1 MRLRHSSSRWLAF
14 AVLLCVSTAAE
25 SNADDDQR
33 PGRRRNRGRRPPQ
46 PDDLSLVDDGKQLL
60 VAGVDIKTPQENIA
74 NDIIGYIDEDEKQ
87 VPTAVRGMLYHYEP
101 ILPPYDGRYFD
112 EVEEAAAAAAAA
124 LPPSV
129 PAVEPI
135 EEDETEPVASTS
147 SDALSVDAN
156 EGSATSAADNAD
168 KSTKEA
174 DEDTVAAE
182 EEEGIGTESEELS
195 TLADAIVDAA
205 MTLDDE
211 AIGKVADKL
220 EEDGTQ
226 SQQGP
231 MEQAASDENAD
242 DNDDADAERVVT
254 DEVMMNDDNDADD
267 NDGRKSVSED
277 NTTVDTIDVEI
288 SAAMD
293 EEEDIVVEEESSAS
307 TAKVESPKAD
317 GNSVVVAEKA
327 AKVDSEMVGVG
338 STPVNASYTASET
351 DGLVQPDKE
360 GTETPATDAENDD
373 VEANDGGAEEQAAQ
387 PTSDL
392 KEQPTEN
399 IGIDADSDKP
409 SEMLGDGTTDSRR
422 IAEEKGVPTN
432 TDSAASV
439 AGGANTTLGDSDV
452 GDTDAGPSDIAGDD
466 SVEGID
472 AHTVPNNDE
481 QIDGSEIRPDSQRYH
496 ESWTGIYDRELGDN
510 EGETGAKR
518 LDVES
523 LDNVREYSGSD
534 GFVLTGSTISREDD
548 TATIDNATAANE
560 AKDDAF
566 EKSLDDEKKDE
577 DTAAGSTDNAST
589 NTELPAFDSLSDV
602 NSDFID
608 GIDDLDK
615 FLEEVDTPDELDV
628 AHGSSMQEVLVG
640 KGVQI
645 LVKKV
650 TAVVRRVKSIVSIV
664 GTRVGNSKI
673 AGKIREGMETSGI
686 IALGEKV
693 REASSIS
700 EHKEKV
706 AGFGKTVGRAVDDK
720 WDAMNAWI
728 DELMDN
734 DFVDT
739 AKNIF
744 GRIKASSVVTRIVRA
759 LGLSEDDDDDLMDFS
774 SFKRSGNDASSL
786 EDRLAAMRKQAM
798 Y

>member
-1 MRLRHSSSRWLAF
+1 MA
-14 AVLLCVSTAAE
+14 
-25 SNADDDQR
+25 
-33 PGRRRNRGRRPPQ
+33 
-46 PDDLSLVDDGKQLL
+46 
-60 VAGVDIKTPQENIA
+60 AGVDIMTPQENTD
-74 NDIIGYIDEDEKQ
+74 NNGMDNTDDDKQ

-112 EVEEAAAAAAAA
+112 DARAEAAAAAA
-124 LPPSV
+124 LSPSV

-135 EEDETEPVASTS
+135 EEDEAESVASTTS
-147 SDALSVDAN
+147 EALSDDAN
-156 EGSATSAADNAD
+156 KGSAAYAADNAD

-174 DEDTVAAE
+174 HEDTDAE
-182 EEEGIGTESEELS
+182 EEEKGIGTESEELS

-205 MTLDDE
+205 MTLDDKT
-211 AIGKVADKL
+211 IGKVADKL

-226 SQQGP
+226 SQQRP
-231 MEQAASDENAD
+231 MEQAASDENAN
-242 DNDDADAERVVT
+242 DNDDADAEMAVT
-254 DEVMMNDDNDADD
+254 DENIVSDDNDADD
-267 NDGRKSVSED
+267 NDGKKSVSVD
-277 NTTVDTIDVEI
+277 NTTVNTIDVEI
-288 SAAMD
+288 SAAMEE

-317 GNSVVVAEKA
+317 GNSAVVAEKA
-327 AKVDSEMVGVG
+327 SKVDSEIVGVG
-338 STPVNASYTASET
+338 STPVNASYIASET

-360 GTETPATDAENDD
+360 GTDTTATDAENDD
-373 VEANDGGAEEQAAQ
+373 VEANDGGAEEQAAH

-392 KEQPTEN
+392 NEPPIEN
-399 IGIDADSDKP
+399 IGMDADSDQP
-409 SEMLGDGTTDSRR
+409 SEILGDGTIDSRR

-432 TDSAASV
+432 IDSAASV
-439 AGGANTTLGDSDV
+439 VGGANTTFGDNDE

-466 SVEGID
+466 SVEGVD
-472 AHTVPNNDE
+472 ANTVPNNDE
-481 QIDGSEIRPDSQRYH
+481 QIDASEIRQDSQRHH
-496 ESWTGIYDRELGDN
+496 ESWRGIYYRDRELGDN

-534 GFVLTGSTISREDD
+534 GVMHTGSTISREAD
-548 TATIDNATAANE
+548 TATIDNATAAIE
-560 AKDDAF
+560 AEDDAF
-566 EKSLDDEKKDE
+566 EESIYDEKNEE
-577 DTAAGSTDNAST
+577 DTAAGSIDESST
-589 NTELPAFDSLSDV
+589 NTELPAFDSLPDV

-650 TAVVRRVKSIVSIV
+650 TAVVRRVKSIVSVI
-664 GTRVGNSKI
+664 GTHVCNSKI

-706 AGFGKTVGRAVDDK
+706 AGFGKTVSRAVDEK

-739 AKNIF
+739 AKNIL
-744 GRIKASSVVTRIVRA
+744 GRIKASSVVTRIARA
-759 LGLSEDDDDDLMDFS
+759 LGLSEDEDDDDDLMDFS

>member
-1 MRLRHSSSRWLAF
+1 MRGSVRLRHSSSRWLAF
-14 AVLLCVSTAAE
+14 AVLLFVSTAAE

-33 PGRRRNRGRRPPQ
+33 PGRRRSRSRPPSQ

-60 VAGVDIKTPQENIA
+60 VAGVDIKTPQENTDNNGMDNA
-74 NDIIGYIDEDEKQ
+74 DDDKQ
-87 VPTAVRGMLYHYEP
+87 VPTVVRGMLYHYEP

-135 EEDETEPVASTS
+135 DEDETEPVASTS
-147 SDALSVDAN
+147 SDALSADAN

-174 DEDTVAAE
+174 DEDTDAAE

-195 TLADAIVDAA
+195 KLADAIVDAA
-205 MTLDDE
+205 MMLDDKT
-211 AIGKVADKL
+211 IGKVADKL

-226 SQQGP
+226 SLQGP

-242 DNDDADAERVVT
+242 DNDDADAEMAVA
-254 DEVMMNDDNDADD
+254 DENIVSDDN
-267 NDGRKSVSED
+267 
-277 NTTVDTIDVEI
+277 DVEI

-293 EEEDIVVEEESSAS
+293 EEEDIVVEEEASAS

-338 STPVNASYTASET
+338 STPVNASYIASET

-360 GTETPATDAENDD
+360 GTDTPATDAENDD
-373 VEANDGGAEEQAAQ
+373 VEANDGVAEEQAAQ

-399 IGIDADSDKP
+399 IGIDADSDQP
-409 SEMLGDGTTDSRR
+409 SDMLGDGTTDSRR

-432 TDSAASV
+432 IDSAASV
-439 AGGANTTLGDSDV
+439 AGGANTTLGDNDE
-452 GDTDAGPSDIAGDD
+452 GDTDAGPSDISG
-466 SVEGID
+466 EGID
-472 AHTVPNNDE
+472 ATTVPNNDE
-481 QIDGSEIRPDSQRYH
+481 QIDASEIRLDSQRYH

-510 EGETGAKR
+510 EDETGAKR

-534 GFVLTGSTISREDD
+534 GVMLTGSTISREADI
-548 TATIDNATAANE
+548 ATIGNATAANE

-566 EKSLDDEKKDE
+566 EESIYDEKNDE

-650 TAVVRRVKSIVSIV
+650 TAVVRRVKSIVSII

-693 REASSIS
+693 REASIIS

-706 AGFGKTVGRAVDDK
+706 AGFGKTVGRAVDEK

>member
-1 MRLRHSSSRWLAF
+1 M
-14 AVLLCVSTAAE
+14 
-25 SNADDDQR
+25 
-33 PGRRRNRGRRPPQ
+33 
-46 PDDLSLVDDGKQLL
+46 
-60 VAGVDIKTPQENIA
+60 
-74 NDIIGYIDEDEKQ
+74 
-87 VPTAVRGMLYHYEP
+87 
-101 ILPPYDGRYFD
+101 
-112 EVEEAAAAAAAA
+112 
-124 LPPSV
+124 
-129 PAVEPI
+129 
-135 EEDETEPVASTS
+135 
-147 SDALSVDAN
+147 
-156 EGSATSAADNAD
+156 
-168 KSTKEA
+168 
-174 DEDTVAAE
+174 
-182 EEEGIGTESEELS
+182 
-195 TLADAIVDAA
+195 
-205 MTLDDE
+205 
-211 AIGKVADKL
+211 
-220 EEDGTQ
+220 
-226 SQQGP
+226 
-231 MEQAASDENAD
+231 
-242 DNDDADAERVVT
+242 
-254 DEVMMNDDNDADD
+254 
-267 NDGRKSVSED
+267 
-277 NTTVDTIDVEI
+277 EI

-338 STPVNASYTASET
+338 STPVNASYIASET

-360 GTETPATDAENDD
+360 GTDTTASDAENDD
-373 VEANDGGAEEQAAQ
+373 VEANDGGAEKQATQ

-399 IGIDADSDKP
+399 IGIDADSDQP
-409 SEMLGDGTTDSRR
+409 SDMLGDGTTDSRR

-432 TDSAASV
+432 IDSAASV
-439 AGGANTTLGDSDV
+439 AGGANTTLGDNDE
-452 GDTDAGPSDIAGDD
+452 GDTDAGPSDISG
-466 SVEGID
+466 EGID
-472 AHTVPNNDE
+472 ATTVPNNDE
-481 QIDGSEIRPDSQRYH
+481 QIDASEIRLDSQRYH

-510 EGETGAKR
+510 EDETGAKR

-534 GFVLTGSTISREDD
+534 GVMLTGSTISREADI
-548 TATIDNATAANE
+548 ATIGNATADNE

-566 EKSLDDEKKDE
+566 EESIYDEKNDE

-650 TAVVRRVKSIVSIV
+650 TAVVRRVKSIVSII

-693 REASSIS
+693 REASIIS

-706 AGFGKTVGRAVDDK
+706 AGFGKTVGRAVDEK